1 MCSIVSPNYLLQA
14 IRIFARQLAFG
25 GTYEIGIIIF
35 RCRCTVNEIN
45 LACSSL
51 MACTIKP
58 AAVEKQIGSDLE

>member
-1 MCSIVSPNYLLQA
+1 MSRIVPPNYLLQA

-25 GTYEIGIIIF
+25 GTYELGIIIY
-35 RCRCTVNEIN
+35 CYRCTVNEIN